1 MPTKKKRRV
10 RTRQL
15 VVIEWGDAWVH
26 GPWDDHESSKA
37 KAKPVIVYTV
47 GWMIKKDAK
56 GVLVAAQIAGDT
68 QFANQSFIPRGM
80 IRSVTVLKRGALE
93 HE

>member
-1 MPTKKKRRV
+1 MKKKTTRKRK
-10 RTRQL
+10 RQL

-26 GPWDDHESSKA
+26 GPWDDKASADA
-37 KAKPVIVYTV
+37 KARPVIVYTV
-47 GWMIKKDAK
+47 GWMMKKDRT
-56 GVLVAAQIAGDT
+56 GVLVAAQIAGSD

-80 IRSVTVLKRGALE
+80 IRSVTVIKRGELE

>member
-1 MPTKKKRRV
+1 MTKKKPRK

-26 GPWDDHESSKA
+26 GPWDDKDSSAA
-37 KAKPVIVYTV
+37 KARPVVVYTV
-47 GWMIKKDAK
+47 GWMMKKDK
-56 GVLVAAQIAGDT
+56 TGVLVAAQIAGDN

-80 IRSVTVLKRGALE
+80 IRSVTVIKRGELE